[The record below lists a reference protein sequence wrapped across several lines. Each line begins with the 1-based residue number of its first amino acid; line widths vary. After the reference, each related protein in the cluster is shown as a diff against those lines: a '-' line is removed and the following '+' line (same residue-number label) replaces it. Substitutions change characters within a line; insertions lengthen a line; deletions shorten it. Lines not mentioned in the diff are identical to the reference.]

1 MYNFWPKVS
10 PPVLTSKFRKIC
22 VLLKNV
28 KKLENFTLS
37 LKNFWNFTLS
47 FTMAKRTHQQIE
59 LREKKCCKIW
69 FKLLEKLK
77 KLSCQLK
84 ALSLLRRG
92 VNRQLVPKRFSRYLP
107 HKLTLTQGVSL
118 PYFRGPV
125 GISGICFFFQFCPRW
140 VFKNAHIFGGF
151 TTVFLK
157 PKIRQ
162 KKLTLAPESPILLKV
177 RKWCQNGSKPNI

>member
-1 MYNFWPKVS
+1 MINICRKIRRIKAYSYRTCRFFLCTTLGQKCP

-37 LKNFWNFTLS
+37 LKIFWNFTLS

-92 VNRQLVPKRFSRYLP
+92 VNRQLVPKGFSRYLP

-125 GISGICFFFQFCPRW
+125 GISGICFFSNF
-140 VFKNAHIFGGF
+140 VLDGYSKMVIFLGD
-151 TTVFLK
+151 
-157 PKIRQ
+157 
-162 KKLTLAPESPILLKV
+162 LL
-177 RKWCQNGSKPNI
+177 QYF

>member
-1 MYNFWPKVS
+1 MTLSRTHITYSPHMSIFFFVYNFWPKVS

-47 FTMAKRTHQQIE
+47 FTMAKRTHPQIE

-92 VNRQLVPKRFSRYLP
+92 VNRQLVPKKFSVYLP

-118 PYFRGPV
+118 TYFPGPV
-125 GISGICFFFQFCPRW
+125 GISGICFFSNFVQDGYSKM
-140 VFKNAHIFGGF
+140 VIF
-151 TTVFLK
+151 
-157 PKIRQ
+157 
-162 KKLTLAPESPILLKV
+162 LADLL
-177 RKWCQNGSKPNI
+177 QYF